1 MNLSIIIVNYN
12 TSYFVNQTIQSI
24 LNSTLDIKYELIVI
38 DNNSIDNSCQR
49 IKENF
54 DNVYLIKN
62 KKIFKII
69 LS

>member
-54 DNVYLIKN
+54 DNVYLSTTQ
-62 KKIFKII
+62 
-69 LS
+69 LEEL